1 MWLSCFTFWHCHC
14 HTWKINLITFV
25 KLHFQPPTCWVELTI
40 SLGGRIV
47 GVRVRKIFFF
57 IQIKGLWGWEWDNVG
72 WQLSNIGNKSSMMAI
87 WGWWMG
93 NGQLCKVLIG
103 YFSCS
108 DGPPSCHAACTWPR
122 LGRWGDGLDLVV
134 HQSCFTALL
143 LVIIVKLPSIKVL
156 IFFF

>member
-47 GVRVRKIFFF
+47 GVRVRIVFFY
-57 IQIKGLWGWEWDNVG
+57 IKIKGLWLGDNCQISATNRQWWQFGVGGWKPSIERH
-72 WQLSNIGNKSSMMAI
+72 S
-87 WGWWMG
+87 
-93 NGQLCKVLIG
+93 CKVLIE
-103 YFSCS
+103 YYSCS
-108 DGPPSCHAACTWPR
+108 DGPPSCHAAYTWPR

-156 IFFF
+156 IFLL